1 MEQWDVVCKRCG
13 KYLFTEQREST
24 AGNIHRLNETNDEF
38 YDEIKAE
45 FYCTECAKNSDMI
58 LKMNNHFLTTKTSR
72 QHTHKLAAFLHGS
85 AFHHMRNRT
94 FLKIIW
100 RGICV

>member
-1 MEQWDVVCKRCG
+1 MEQWDIVCKRCG

-45 FYCTECAKNSDMI
+45 FYCTKCAKELGYDTEKEYFFCRLGVPFSVNPRHISSYI
-58 LKMNNHFLTTKTSR
+58 HHHIHS
-72 QHTHKLAAFLHGS
+72 HKDYQ
-85 AFHHMRNRT
+85 
-94 FLKIIW
+94 
-100 RGICV
+100 

>member
-1 MEQWDVVCKRCG
+1 MQKNQALFGGTHMEQWDVVCKRCG

-45 FYCTECAKNSDMI
+45 FYCTECAK
-58 LKMNNHFLTTKTSR
+58 KTR
-72 QHTHKLAAFLHGS
+72 
-85 AFHHMRNRT
+85 
-94 FLKIIW
+94 I
-100 RGICV
+100 